1 MNENTKYLRY
11 LKVMKIACQ
20 DILEHT
26 EGRTFDDF
34 VAAKAERQA
43 TNLNLLIIGETAN
56 KIINLNMKSLDPSFL
71 EELRKAKGLR
81 NVVAHEYHVLELESV
96 YRTATESITPFLE
109 KVISMENLI
118 QINRPEQDIER

>member
-1 MNENTKYLRY
+1 
-11 LKVMKIACQ
+11 
-20 DILEHT
+20 
-26 EGRTFDDF
+26 
-34 VAAKAERQA
+34 
-43 TNLNLLIIGETAN
+43 
-56 KIINLNMKSLDPSFL
+56 MKSLDPSFL